1 MAYKKNIQNDR
12 AIFLYLAKYLSSYHI
27 LYPNIITAC
36 IVFELHYKMLL
47 NAMQLGKLFLEI
59 KSPN

>member
-12 AIFLYLAKYLSSYHI
+12 AIFLYLAKYLS
-27 LYPNIITAC
+27 NIITAC

-47 NAMQLGKLFLEI
+47 NAMQLGKLFLEL